1 MSPKTLK
8 RISIIAAGAVVLVAV
23 LIMVRGLGLA
33 PDYDFGA
40 GAYYYADIPDFE
52 KHVGDGAY
60 LGRHPA
66 VFGLGRADVPP
77 LDLDR
82 PPEMTGARGCV

>member
-8 RISIIAAGAVVLVAV
+8 RISIIAAGAVVLAAV

-52 KHVGDGAY
+52 GIYEYDADLNDYCIIVGEDED
-60 LGRHPA
+60 LGSGFEGVELPIYFYR
-66 VFGLGRADVPP
+66 FL
-77 LDLDR
+77 
-82 PPEMTGARGCV
+82 